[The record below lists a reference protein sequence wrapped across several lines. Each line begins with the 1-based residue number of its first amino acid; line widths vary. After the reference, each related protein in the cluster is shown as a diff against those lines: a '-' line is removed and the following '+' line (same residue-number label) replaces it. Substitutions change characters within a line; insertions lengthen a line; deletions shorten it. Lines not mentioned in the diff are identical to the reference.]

1 MLDMLN
7 INGSFPWIETVH
19 ALMACN
25 AGTELTCISNIDE
38 HVKMQNMPVL
48 PYLLQRWELIT
59 SVRFFQWKDPIC
71 LEMW

>member
-1 MLDMLN
+1 MFDMLN
-7 INGSFPWIETVH
+7 INGSFPWIENVH

>member
-1 MLDMLN
+1 MFDMCN
-7 INGSFPWIETVH
+7 INGSFPRAETVH

-48 PYLLQRWELIT
+48 PYLLQR
-59 SVRFFQWKDPIC
+59 
-71 LEMW
+71 

>member
-1 MLDMLN
+1 MFDMLN
-7 INGSFPWIETVH
+7 INGSFPWTETVH

-25 AGTELTCISNIDE
+25 AGAELTCISNIDE
-38 HVKMQNMPVL
+38 HVKVQNMPVL
-48 PYLLQRWELIT
+48 PYLLQRWDLIT